1 MNATGM
7 NDNGKDT
14 KKNNIHG
21 GKFTLSGLKESRQ
34 PAPVETPA
42 HEELL
47 RIVTDEAAPFD
58 FVEYRYRKDV
68 ARDMENNYI
77 AELREKAKGGD
88 GDAVKTLEK
97 LSKGITPKDYKVYVI
112 EHFIETF
119 KEYRFCSYN
128 GLVYGYNGAFWQPI
142 GDSLFS
148 QILGKI
154 AEKYGV
160 PGTTPRDEDFQTK
173 LLKQFHAAADHPTP
187 ATIPLVNLKNG
198 TLRID
203 QHGNADL
210 SAFAWREF
218 VRYQLPYDYNPEA
231 TAPKLQTFFD
241 KVLPNKNMQRII
253 FEFLGRC
260 FAPGLKTDDKILLLY
275 GQGANGK
282 SVLCEVVT
290 ALFGA
295 VNVAHVGI
303 DKLTQS
309 GQTGEFAA
317 VELDG
322 KLLNV
327 ATELDSKSV
336 KSDLFKLLASREK
349 IRAAY
354 KRKDAFTMT
363 PPPMVSNCN
372 ELPRTGARDLGFYR
386 RLLIIPFDVTIPPG
400 EQNTNLAKELIE
412 TELPGF
418 LNLILAGLRRLI
430 HNGGHYTANP
440 AGDKLASELW
450 AESDSVTA
458 FLEDCFNV
466 EVEAPTQ
473 YRRRWIYEIFKQ
485 YCIDNGRQ
493 TMSNK
498 QFFGLLRQR
507 KFQEIN
513 GGDRPFVFPHPLTP
527 EWENRYNFPQ

>member
-1 MNATGM
+1 MRATPT

-14 KKNNIHG
+14 KNSNTHG
-21 GKFTLSGLKESRQ
+21 GKFSLNGLKKSSQ
-34 PAPVETPA
+34 PAPVEIPA
-42 HEELL
+42 HDELL
-47 RIVTDEAAPFD
+47 QLVVEQAAPFD

-173 LLKQFHAAADHPTP
+173 LLRQFHAAADHPTP

-203 QHGNADL
+203 QHGNAVL
-210 SAFAWREF
+210 SPFDWREF
-218 VRYQLPYDYNPEA
+218 VRYQLPYDYDPEA
-231 TAPKLQTFFD
+231 TAPNLQTFFN
-241 KVLPNKNMQRII
+241 KVLPVKNVQYII

-260 FAPGLKTDDKILLLY
+260 FAPDLKTEDKILLMY

-430 HNGGHYTANP
+430 YNGGHYTANP

-473 YRRRWIYEIFKQ
+473 YKRRWIYEIFKQ

>member
-1 MNATGM
+1 MRATPT
-7 NDNGKDT
+7 NDSGKDT
-14 KKNNIHG
+14 KNNAMTG
-21 GKFTLSGLKESRQ
+21 GKFTLSGLRESSK

-42 HEELL
+42 HDELL
-47 RIVTDEAAPFD
+47 LLVVEQAAPFD

-97 LSKGITPKDYKVYVI
+97 LSKGIAPKDYKVYVI

-173 LLKQFHAAADHPTP
+173 LLRQFHAAADHPTP

-203 QHGNADL
+203 QHGNAVL
-210 SAFAWREF
+210 SAFEWREF
-218 VRYQLPYDYNPEA
+218 VRYQLPYDYDPEA
-231 TAPKLQTFFD
+231 TAPNLQAFFD
-241 KVLPNKNMQRII
+241 KVLPNKNMQYII

-260 FAPGLKTDDKILLLY
+260 FAPGLKTEDKILLMY

-336 KSDLFKLLASREK
+336 KSDLFKQLASREK

-418 LNLILAGLRRLI
+418 LNLILEGLRRLI

-473 YRRRWIYEIFKQ
+473 YKRRWIYEIFKQ

-527 EWENRYNFPQ
+527 EWANRYNFPQ

>member
-42 HEELL
+42 HDELL
-47 RIVTDEAAPFD
+47 QIVTDEAAPFD

-68 ARDMENNYI
+68 AKDMKSNHVV
-77 AELREKAKGGD
+77 ELREKAKVGD

-97 LSKGITPKDYKVYVI
+97 LSKGIAPKDYKVYVI

-119 KEYRFCSYN
+119 KEYKFCSYN

-148 QILGKI
+148 QILGKT

-173 LLKQFHAAADHPTP
+173 LLRQFHAAADHPKP
-187 ATIPLVNLKNG
+187 ATATLVNLNNG

-203 QHGNADL
+203 QHGNAVLGKFDHK
-210 SAFAWREF
+210 EF

-231 TAPKLQTFFD
+231 TALKLQNFLD
-241 KVLPNKNMQRII
+241 EVLPERYLQHI
-253 FEFLGRC
+253 FIEFLARC
-260 FAPGLKTDDKILLLY
+260 FAPDLKTDDKILLLY

-295 VNVAHVGI
+295 LNIAHVGI

-309 GQTGEFAA
+309 GQAGEFAA

-322 KLLNV
+322 KLLNF

-336 KSDLFKLLASREK
+336 KSDLFKKLASREK

-354 KRKDAFTMT
+354 KHKDAFTMT
-363 PPPMVSNCN
+363 PPPMISNCN

-386 RLLIIPFDVTIPPG
+386 RLLIIPFDVTIPPE
-400 EQNTNLAKELIE
+400 EQNPNLAKELIE

-418 LNLILAGLRRLI
+418 LNLILEGLRRLI
-430 HNGGHYTANP
+430 RNGGHYTANP
-440 AGDKLASELW
+440 DGDKLVSELW

-466 EVEAPTQ
+466 EDEAPTQ
-473 YRRRWIYEIFKQ
+473 YKRAWIYEIFKL
-485 YCIDNGRQ
+485 YCNENGRQ
-493 TMSNK
+493 VLSNR

-507 KFQEIN
+507 KFQEIS
-513 GGDRPFVFPHPLTP
+513 GGDRPFVFPHPLKP
-527 EWENRYNFPQ
+527 EWADRYNFAQ

>member
-42 HEELL
+42 HDELL
-47 RIVTDEAAPFD
+47 QIVTDEAAPFD
-58 FVEYRYRKDV
+58 FVENRHRKDV
-68 ARDMENNYI
+68 AKDMKSNHV

-88 GDAVKTLEK
+88 GDAVKELEK
-97 LSKGITPKDYKVYVI
+97 LSKNIRDKDYKVYVI

-128 GLVYGYNGAFWQPI
+128 CLVYGYNGAYWQQVA
-142 GDSLFS
+142 DSLFS
-148 QILGKI
+148 QMLGKT

-187 ATIPLVNLKNG
+187 ATATLVNLNNG

-203 QHGNADL
+203 QHGNAVL
-210 SAFAWREF
+210 GAPNWQEF
-218 VRYQLPYDYNPEA
+218 VRYQLPYDYDPKA
-231 TAPKLQTFFD
+231 TAPKLQNYFNE
-241 KVLPNKNMQRII
+241 VLPYKNMQYII
-253 FEFLGRC
+253 FEFLARC
-260 FAPGLKTDDKILLLY
+260 FAPDLKTDDKILLLY

-295 VNVAHVGI
+295 SNIAHVGI

-309 GQTGEFAA
+309 GQPGEFAA

-322 KLLNV
+322 KLLNF

-336 KSDLFKLLASREK
+336 KSDLFKQLASREK

-354 KRKDAFTMT
+354 KHKDAFTIT
-363 PPPMVSNCN
+363 PPPMITNCN
-372 ELPRTGARDLGFYR
+372 E
-386 RLLIIPFDVTIPPG
+386 
-400 EQNTNLAKELIE
+400 
-412 TELPGF
+412 
-418 LNLILAGLRRLI
+418 
-430 HNGGHYTANP
+430 
-440 AGDKLASELW
+440 
-450 AESDSVTA
+450 
-458 FLEDCFNV
+458 
-466 EVEAPTQ
+466 
-473 YRRRWIYEIFKQ
+473 
-485 YCIDNGRQ
+485 
-493 TMSNK
+493 
-498 QFFGLLRQR
+498 
-507 KFQEIN
+507 
-513 GGDRPFVFPHPLTP
+513 FP
-527 EWENRYNFPQ
+527 

>member
-42 HEELL
+42 HDELL
-47 RIVTDEAAPFD
+47 QLVVEQAAPFD

-68 ARDMENNYI
+68 ARDMKNNYI

-88 GDAVKTLEK
+88 GDAVKELEK

-128 GLVYGYNGAFWQPI
+128 GLVYGYNGAYWQQVA
-142 GDSLFS
+142 DSLFS

-173 LLKQFHAAADHPTP
+173 LLRQFHAAADHPTP
-187 ATIPLVNLKNG
+187 ATNPLVNLKNG

-203 QHGNADL
+203 QHGNAVL
-210 SAFAWREF
+210 GAPKWREF
-218 VRYQLPYDYNPEA
+218 VRYQLPYDYDPKA
-231 TAPKLQTFFD
+231 TAPEFQAFLKE
-241 KVLPNKNMQRII
+241 VLPERYLQHII
-253 FEFLGRC
+253 FEHLGLC
-260 FAPGLKTDDKILLLY
+260 FVPGMKAQHKILLFHGG
-275 GQGANGK
+275 GQNGK
-282 SVLCEVVT
+282 GVFSEVT
-290 ALFGA
+290 EAAFGA
-295 VNVAHVGI
+295 VNVAHIGL

-309 GQTGEFAA
+309 GSTGEFAA
-317 VELDG
+317 RGLDG
-322 KLLNV
+322 KLLNF

-336 KSDLFKLLASREK
+336 KSDLFKQLASRET
-349 IRAAY
+349 IRAAL
-354 KRKDAFTMT
+354 KGKDAFDLT
-363 PPPMVSNCN
+363 PPPMISSCN
-372 ELPRTGARDLGFYR
+372 ELPRTGARDWGFYR
-386 RLLIIPFDVTIPPG
+386 RLQIIPFEATITAG
-400 EQNTNLAKELIE
+400 TEITNLANKLIE

-430 HNGGHYTANP
+430 RNGGKYTANP
-440 AGDKLASELW
+440 KGDMLRDELW
-450 AESDSVTA
+450 AESDSFTA
-458 FLEDCFNV
+458 FCEDCFAV

-473 YRRRWIYEIFKQ
+473 YGRAKIYGIFKQ
-485 YCIDNGRQ
+485 YCIENGRQ
-493 TMSNK
+493 IMSNR

-507 KFQEIN
+507 KFQEIR

-527 EWENRYNFPQ
+527 EWADRYNFPQ